1 MKYSFRKGDDQI
13 KSKSNDNY
21 LLSVHHIYYGQKSNC
36 HKACAFD
43 LNSGQPHFCH
53 QHLDII

>member
-13 KSKSNDNY
+13 ESKSNDNY

-43 LNSGQPHFCH
+43 LNPNQPHFCH
-53 QHLDII
+53 